1 VTDCSSYSNNA
12 LRHFHAECKEQYF
25 SLHARVRRM
34 ETQRQRNTPEY
45 AQVTAEAKRQFNV
58 MVDIEREGERRG
70 LVLTH

>member
-1 VTDCSSYSNNA
+1 
-12 LRHFHAECKEQYF
+12 
-25 SLHARVRRM
+25 M

-45 AQVTAEAKRQFNV
+45 AEVTTEAKRQFNV

>member
-1 VTDCSSYSNNA
+1 VTEYSRYSNTA
-12 LRHFHAECKEQYF
+12 LRQLHAECKEHYF

-34 ETQRQRNTPEY
+34 QSQRQTNTPEY
-45 AQVTAEAKRQFNV
+45 SEVTAEARRQFNV

>member
-1 VTDCSSYSNNA
+1 VHDYSRYSNTA
-12 LRHFHAECKEQYF
+12 LRQFHAECKEQYF

-34 ETQRQRNTPEY
+34 ETRGQTKTSEY
-45 AQVTAEAKRQFNV
+45 AEVTTEARRQFNV